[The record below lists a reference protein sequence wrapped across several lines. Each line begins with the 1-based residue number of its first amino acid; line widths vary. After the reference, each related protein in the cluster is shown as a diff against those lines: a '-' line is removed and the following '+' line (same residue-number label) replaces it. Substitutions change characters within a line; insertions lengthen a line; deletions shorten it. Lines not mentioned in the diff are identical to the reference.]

1 MKVSASNRLAGSR
14 MHDRFEKEMLAVR
27 SLSHPNIVTAYDAWD
42 VEGIAL
48 LVSEWVDGSLDS
60 QGWDLLWD
68 HVA

>member
-1 MKVSASNRLAGSR
+1 